1 MLAVFNMMAGLQKQ
15 AASTFFFFSLRLIWK
30 LHRCGTVACYVTMAL
45 LYGANRWEFN
55 SWKLWLMALWAYF
68 LHLISDWIQTSTGKE
83 NHNNKAHSSVMCHR
97 FAKKPAGCWCPGQV
111 KLFIRGKL
119 PKQTQQPGADISVAV
134 GNESEGRDGDR
145 VGERASPHWTYVYPC
160 QYRWWW
166 WVVGGWEGPLLSED
180 TPLYVCPLAWAP
192 VRSFLMI
199 SFTAEKKR
207 RVFRQA
213 PNQCEAFTIQFKN

>member
-15 AASTFFFFSLRLIWK
+15 AASTFFFFFLRLIWK
-30 LHRCGTVACYVTMAL
+30 LHRCGTVARYVTMAL

-55 SWKLWLMALWAYF
+55 SWKLWLIALWAYF

-97 FAKKPAGCWCPGQV
+97 FGKGPAGCWCPGQV

-145 VGERASPHWTYVYPC
+145 VGGRASPHWTYVYPC
-160 QYRWWW
+160 QYGWW
-166 WVVGGWEGPLLSED
+166 WVGGASSVWGHAPLCLSSGLS
-180 TPLYVCPLAWAP
+180 P
-192 VRSFLMI
+192 RQII
-199 SFTAEKKR
+199 SYDFIHCRKEKKKKVSDR
-207 RVFRQA
+207 HQ
-213 PNQCEAFTIQFKN
+213 NQCEAVTTKCKY